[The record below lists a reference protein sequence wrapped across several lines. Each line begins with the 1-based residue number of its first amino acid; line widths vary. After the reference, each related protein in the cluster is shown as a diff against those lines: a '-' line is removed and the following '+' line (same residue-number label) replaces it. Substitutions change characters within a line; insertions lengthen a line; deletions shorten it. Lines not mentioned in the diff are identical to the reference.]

1 MVLRTGQPLAELY
14 AEDETAWLECMTDL
28 IDAGALAEL
37 DYANLREYLHD
48 MAKRDRREVF
58 SRLVVLLAHVL
69 KWTYQPDKQSGSW
82 QRTILEQRR
91 ELIGAA
97 SKGVLRTHAD
107 DVLADAYAAAIE
119 DAAIE
124 TGLPPATFPGE
135 YPYTFDELLV
145 FLPAIGGSE

>member
-1 MVLRTGQPLAELY
+1 MLRTGLPLTELY

-28 IDAGALAEL
+28 IDAGALGEL

-48 MAKRDRREVF
+48 MAKRDRREVY

-69 KWTYQPDKQSGSW
+69 KWTHQPDKRSGSW

-107 DVLADAYAAAIE
+107 DVLPDAYAAAVE
-119 DAAIE
+119 DAVIE
-124 TGLPPATFPGE
+124 TGLPATTFPADC
-135 YPYTFDELLV
+135 PYTFDELLA
-145 FLPAIGGSE
+145 FLPVGAY